1 MCVIFEKTPKN
12 FLEYSV
18 LVMGFSKV
26 KKRYYLFV
34 SDFHITVV

>member
-18 LVMGFSKV
+18 TGFSKV
-26 KKRYYLFV
+26 KKRYFLFV